1 MGMRCV
7 FREIVS
13 PERLSYTESFDD
25 GTGGTLHGA
34 LERFP
39 GEALRTVTFSEGAG
53 VTTVSQRVLY
63 RDRDTRDGV
72 IESGMTRGTA
82 EAFRRLEALLV
93 PAAP

>member
-7 FREIVS
+7 FREVVS
-13 PERLSYTESFDD
+13 PDRLAYTEAFDD
-25 GTGGTLHGA
+25 GIGGTLQGA

-39 GEALRTVTFSEGAG
+39 GEALRTVTFSEGNG
-53 VTTVSQRVLY
+53 VTTISQRVLY

-72 IESGMTRGTA
+72 LESGMTRGTA

-93 PAAP
+93 HPAP